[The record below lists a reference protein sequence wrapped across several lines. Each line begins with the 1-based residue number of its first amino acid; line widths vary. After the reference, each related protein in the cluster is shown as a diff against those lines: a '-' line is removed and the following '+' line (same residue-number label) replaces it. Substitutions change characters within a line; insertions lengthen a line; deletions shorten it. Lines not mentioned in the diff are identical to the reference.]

1 MKRKFL
7 YLTTALFVFCA
18 GLMITGCD
26 EDTDKGVL
34 KDLYVKSYT
43 PEKVIEGTKM
53 YITGIKLDDAT
64 EVIFPGNKAATD
76 ITLYSNTMISVI
88 VPAGV
93 STEGGDL
100 IVKSPTQTAKASTS
114 LKVANPKCTSLTPGD
129 RIFSGDEFTIAGAD
143 LEFFDKAIFPGED
156 KDIVINGTA
165 FKKQEINSLSLIVPE
180 GVKEGPV
187 RIKLQT
193 AAGVELLLPEVEFL
207 SGIQLRVTAISP
219 TKLIEGLEVEI
230 SGTGLDVATEVI
242 FPGNKSVTTIN
253 VISGN
258 KISVI
263 VPKGVGAGEMIVKTP
278 NQTLT
283 ANIPLTVASPSCTAI
298 TPNKDISSGVEIT
311 ITGVDLEYFDKAIFP
326 GKIGDAVVKAAAF
339 LEHTSGILRLKAP
352 VGLINGSGRI
362 KLQTAGGIELL
373 LPEVSFVSKGEW
385 LWQETTVWEGNVA
398 VSWGGGLTF
407 QGSWFT
413 KENLKLGDI
422 VRCFIITSGGWPQ
435 IKFYTGGWG
444 GISLRDDM
452 DDNGCIANR
461 NHFTVNGD
469 ITYLDFPMNEN
480 LLNRFTSSSNILAT
494 GDGITFTRVI
504 IYRQVWVE

>member
-7 YLTTALFVFCA
+7 YLTTVLFILCA

-26 EDTDKGVL
+26 DEKDKGVL

-53 YITGIKLDDAT
+53 YITGIMLDDVT
-64 EVIFPGNKAATD
+64 EVIFPGNKVATD
-76 ITLYSNTMISVI
+76 ITLYSNTLISVI

-100 IVKSPTQTAKASTS
+100 TLKTPTQTAKAAVS

-156 KDIVINGTA
+156 KDILINGTA
-165 FKKQEINSLSLIVPE
+165 FKKHEINSLSLIVPE

-207 SGIQLRVTAISP
+207 SGIQLRVTTISP

-230 SGTGLDVATEVI
+230 SGTGLGVATEVI

-253 VISGN
+253 VIDDN

-263 VPKGVGAGEMIVKTP
+263 VPAGVSAGEMIVKTP

-298 TPNKDISSGVEIT
+298 TPNKDITSNIELT
-311 ITGVDLEYFDKAIFP
+311 ITGVDLEYFSKAVFP
-326 GKIGDAVVKAAAF
+326 GKVGDVVVNAVDF
-339 LEHTSGILRLKAP
+339 LEHKTGILRLEAP
-352 VGLINGSGRI
+352 AGLINGAGQI
-362 KLQTAGGIELL
+362 KLQTAAGVELL
-373 LPEVSFVSKGEW
+373 LPEVEFVSSGEW
-385 LWQETTVWEGNVA
+385 VWQETTVWEGDVA

-413 KENLKLGDI
+413 KEDLKLGCGKLSENDYI
-422 VRCFIITSGGWPQ
+422 VRQ
-435 IKFYTGGWG
+435 ID
-444 GISLRDDM
+444 S
-452 DDNGCIANR
+452 
-461 NHFTVNGD
+461 
-469 ITYLDFPMNEN
+469 
-480 LLNRFTSSSNILAT
+480 
-494 GDGITFTRVI
+494 
-504 IYRQVWVE
+504 